1 MLFAIIQVVFVS
13 VPSFGDSFFI
23 ARISAVNTL
32 SWLEMVSVPSFGD
45 SFFMMNVKVSSVIG
59 KLMFPSPHSGILFLC
74 ENRRVPPGGKTGR
87 VSVPSFGDSFFIN
100 FLCLNNE
107 ESISICFR
115 PLIRGFFFYSVTLV
129 KDDWNLVL
137 TFPSPYS
144 GILFLL

>member
-1 MLFAIIQVVFVS
+1 M
-13 VPSFGDSFFI
+13 P
-23 ARISAVNTL
+23 
-32 SWLEMVSVPSFGD
+32 E
-45 SFFMMNVKVSSVIG
+45 
-59 KLMFPSPHSGILFLC
+59 
-74 ENRRVPPGGKTGR
+74 

-144 GILFLL
+144 GILFLCWFYNLWALPNATVSVPLFGDSFFISKLSRR